1 MPKSNHLTDKERI
14 FCLSILNGQNQRNSY
29 ITAYQPKTTNIAS
42 LDVLAN
48 KVVSRPHVQE
58 YLREMRGLQDR
69 AKIYSNINDK
79 QKRIELIWDRIEL
92 CKQKNDD
99 TAIARY
105 LDQLAKLNGDYV
117 NINKNIDEKAVTLD
131 DMDITELQNL
141 INNIQ

>member
-1 MPKSNHLTDKERI
+1 
-14 FCLSILNGQNQRNSY
+14 
-29 ITAYQPKTTNIAS
+29 
-42 LDVLAN
+42 
-48 KVVSRPHVQE
+48 
-58 YLREMRGLQDR
+58 MRGLQDR

-79 QKRIELIWDRIEL
+79 QKRIELIWDRIEW
-92 CKQKNDD
+92 CKEKNDD